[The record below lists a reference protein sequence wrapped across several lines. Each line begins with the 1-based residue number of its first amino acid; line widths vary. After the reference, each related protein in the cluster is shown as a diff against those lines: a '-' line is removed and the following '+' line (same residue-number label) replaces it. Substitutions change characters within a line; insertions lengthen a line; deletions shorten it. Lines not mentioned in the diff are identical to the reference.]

1 VSLVAV
7 TAVPGSRG
15 VSTVAAALALTW
27 PSEVLLA
34 DVDGSGGDLGAW
46 FDLPATPNLTT
57 AIAAASHPDW
67 PTISAH
73 THFVSVGLRV
83 LTAPLLTREATAA
96 TGEAANRLVPVL
108 SAYPGVHVIADTG
121 RSAGTLGPVAAQAA
135 TVVITI
141 AQTPGS
147 TRATAAIID
156 RTAELLDW
164 CATRAMPTRLAVI
177 GDDPYPTRDIEAHLG
192 RPCHLIAT
200 DPLGAAVIAGRPATG
215 RLATRSR
222 LLRSTGR
229 LAQAIHDDLAATVG
243 AR

>member
-27 PSEVLLA
+27 PAEVLLA
-34 DVDGSGGDLGAW
+34 DLDGTGGDLGAW

-57 AIAAASHPDW
+57 AIAAASHPNW
-67 PTISAH
+67 TTISAH
-73 THFVSVGLRV
+73 THLPSVGMQV
-83 LTAPLLTREATAA
+83 LAAPVRSREATAA
-96 TGEAANRLVPVL
+96 VTEAANRLVPVL
-108 SAYPGVHVIADTG
+108 SAHPGVHVIADTG
-121 RSAGTLGPVAAQAA
+121 RSVGALGPVAAQAA
-135 TVVITI
+135 TVVVTI

-177 GDDPYPTRDIEAHLG
+177 GDDPYPTRDIEVHLG
-192 RPCHLIAT
+192 RPCHLIPI

-222 LLRSTGR
+222 VLRSTAR
-229 LAQAIHDDLAATVG
+229 LAHAIHDDLAATVG